1 MLENRAVVEETRVD
15 GVMKRT
21 MLSKDGKLGPKGKT
35 EATARILPKE
45 IAKTMK
51 GHCAIQIYLTSS
63 P

>member
-1 MLENRAVVEETRVD
+1 
-15 GVMKRT
+15 MKRT